1 MRISPAWLKEFV
13 SFDLAPAELA
23 HRLTMVGLA
32 VESIQGAGDQTVL
45 ELDVTSN
52 RPDCLSHYGVA
63 REVAALA
70 GQDLQPLAASAVA
83 LQEMPVTAAP
93 LRVVLEAPEACA
105 RYCAR
110 VLDGVQVG
118 PSPAPAAHRLEQ
130 MESRPINNLADLTNY
145 VLFETGHPTHAF
157 DADLL
162 EGGEI
167 RVRYA
172 REGETLV
179 TLDGVERRLDPT
191 DLVIADA
198 VRPVALAG
206 VMGGQATAISEKTCR
221 VVLESAWF
229 EPLGIRRTAKRH
241 GMHTDASHRFERG
254 ADIALAPV
262 AADRIAGLAQQW
274 AGARVVGGLIDVYPV
289 PVDSPRVSLRA
300 SLLRRLL
307 GVEVPAD
314 QVRGILNRLGF
325 TVLETSGDGAEL
337 AWTVQLPTWRPDV
350 QREVDLVEEVARVYG
365 FDHVPAQLP
374 EFRGAARPLP
384 HAALR
389 DRLRSQLRVRG
400 YAEVIA
406 LSFASRE
413 ECSRFAASV
422 EPVEILNPLSEE
434 ASILRTSTLPSML
447 HLLRNN
453 LNRGLDDIRL
463 YEIGKIYERNPF
475 HNQRASL
482 RTPEGAVRETAVL
495 TLGACGAG
503 APAFWSERARPYDF
517 FDLKGEIE
525 AILGSFDV
533 QRMYFD
539 TLVPAH
545 FHPGRAARAVV
556 NGLTV
561 ANFGQLH
568 PEIAA
573 EWKLKPEIWLA
584 EIQLDRLERMGP
596 RPVQY
601 RPPSRFPSSERDFSF
616 QFADNVRWE
625 QIRATL
631 LALHL
636 DALTELVPLEVFR
649 GGPIP
654 AGQYNLLL
662 RARFQRSDRTL
673 RDEEVQAGATAIM
686 AALQGLGG
694 QQR

>member
-13 SFDLAPAELA
+13 NFDLGPAELA
-23 HRLTMVGLA
+23 DRLTMVGLA
-32 VESIQGAGDQTVL
+32 VDSVEGSGEQTVL

-52 RPDCLSHYGVA
+52 RPDCLGHYGVA
-63 REVAALA
+63 REVAALTA
-70 GQDLQPLAASAVA
+70 AELKPLAASAVPIDEA
-83 LQEMPVTAAP
+83 QASTAP
-93 LRVVLEAPEACA
+93 LRVTVEAPEACA

-110 VLDGVQVG
+110 VLENLRIG
-118 PSPAPAAHRLEQ
+118 PSPAPAAHRLEL
-130 MESRPINNLADLTNY
+130 MDSRPINNLADLTNY
-145 VLFETGHPTHAF
+145 ILFETGHPTHAF
-157 DADLL
+157 DADTL

-179 TLDGVERRLDPT
+179 TLDGVERTLDPA

-206 VMGGQATAISEKTCR
+206 VMGGEATAITEKTRR
-221 VVLESAWF
+221 VVIESAWF

-254 ADIALAPV
+254 ADLAMAPA
-262 AADRIAGLAQQW
+262 AADRIAGLAQSW
-274 AGARVVGGLIDVYPV
+274 AGAHAVGGLIDVYPV
-289 PVDSPRVSLRA
+289 AIEPQTVSLRA
-300 SLLRRLL
+300 GRLRRVL
-307 GVEVPAD
+307 GAAVPTG
-314 QVRGILNRLGF
+314 QVSGILNRLGF
-325 TVLETSGDGAEL
+325 AVLESAGEGDDAV
-337 AWTVQLPTWRPDV
+337 WTVQLPTWRPDV
-350 QREVDLVEEVARVYG
+350 QREVDLVEEVARVFG
-365 FDHVPAQLP
+365 FDHFPAQLP
-374 EFRGAARPLP
+374 EFRGAAQPLP
-384 HAALR
+384 NAVLR

-413 ECSRFAASV
+413 ECGRFAPVA

-453 LNRGLDDIRL
+453 LNRGLEDIRL
-463 YEIGKIYERNPF
+463 YEIGKVYELNPF
-475 HNQRASL
+475 HSQRGTL
-482 RTPEGAVRETAVL
+482 RTPEGAVREVAVL

-503 APAFWSERARPYDF
+503 VPASWAERVRPFDF
-517 FDLKGEIE
+517 FDLKGEVE

-533 QRMYFD
+533 KQMYFD
-539 TLVPAH
+539 TLTPAYY
-545 FHPGRAARAVV
+545 HPGRAARVVV
-556 NGLTV
+556 NGWTV
-561 ANFGQLH
+561 GSFGQLH

-584 EIQLDRLERMGP
+584 AILLDRLERTGA

-616 QFADNVRWE
+616 QFADRVTWE
-625 QIRATL
+625 EIRT
-631 LALHL
+631 ALTGL
-636 DALTELVPLEVFR
+636 RLEALTELAPLEVFR

-662 RARFQRSDRTL
+662 RARFQRGDRTL
-673 RDEEVQAGATAIM
+673 REEEVQAGATAIM
-686 AALQGLGG
+686 AALQSLGG

>member
-13 SFDLAPAELA
+13 NFDLAPADLA

-32 VESIQGAGDQTVL
+32 VESVQGEGDQTVL

-63 REVAALA
+63 REVSALTGA
-70 GQDLQPLAASAVA
+70 ELHPLAASAVA
-83 LQEMPVTAAP
+83 FQETPAAEAPV
-93 LRVVLEAPEACA
+93 RVIIEAPEACA

-110 VLDGVQVG
+110 VLDGVQIA
-118 PSPAPAAHRLEQ
+118 PSPAQAAQRLEW

-145 VLFETGHPTHAF
+145 VLFEIGHPTHAF
-157 DADLL
+157 DADTL

-179 TLDGVERRLDPT
+179 TLDGVERRLDPS

-206 VMGGQATAISEKTCR
+206 VMGGEATAISEKTRR
-221 VVLESAWF
+221 VVIESAWF

-254 ADIALAPV
+254 ADIAIAPI

-274 AGARVVGGLIDVYPV
+274 AGAQVVGGLIDVYPAPVAAQTV
-289 PVDSPRVSLRA
+289 PLRA
-300 SLLRRLL
+300 SLLRRVL
-307 GVEVPAD
+307 GAGVPAE
-314 QVRGILNRLGF
+314 QVSGILGRLGF
-325 TVLETSGDGAEL
+325 TVIEVAGEGDGAV
-337 AWTVQLPTWRPDV
+337 WTVQLPTWRPDV

-365 FDHVPAQLP
+365 YDRFPAQLP
-374 EFRGAARPLP
+374 AFRGAAQPLP
-384 HAALR
+384 NAALR

-413 ECSRFAASV
+413 ECSRFAPLT

-463 YEIGKIYERNPF
+463 YEVGKIYERNPF
-475 HNQRASL
+475 HSQRGSL

-503 APAFWSERARPYDF
+503 TAAFWAERARAYDF
-517 FDLKGEIE
+517 FDLKGEVE

-533 QRMYFD
+533 KQVYFD
-539 TLVPAH
+539 ALAPRH
-545 FHPGRAARAVV
+545 FHPGRAARVVV

-561 ANFGQLH
+561 GTFGQLH
-568 PEIAA
+568 PEIQA

-584 EIQLDRLERMGP
+584 ELLLDRLEKMGG

-616 QFADNVRWE
+616 QFADAVKWE
-625 QIRATL
+625 EIRTTL
-631 LALHL
+631 LGLHL
-636 DALTELVPLEVFR
+636 EALSELAPLEVFR
-649 GGPIP
+649 GGPIAP
-654 AGQYNLLL
+654 GQYNLLL

-673 RDEEVQAGATAIM
+673 REDEVQAGATAIM

>member
-13 SFDLAPAELA
+13 NFELAPADLA

-32 VESIQGAGDQTVL
+32 VESVQGEGDQTVL

-63 REVAALA
+63 REVAALT
-70 GQDLQPLAASAVA
+70 GTELHPLAASAVA
-83 LQEMPVTAAP
+83 FQGTPAAEAPV
-93 LRVVLEAPEACA
+93 RVIIEAPEACA

-110 VLDGVQVG
+110 VLDGVQIA
-118 PSPAPAAHRLEQ
+118 PSPAQAAQRLEL

-145 VLFETGHPTHAF
+145 VLFEIGHPTHAF
-157 DADLL
+157 DADTL

-179 TLDGVERRLDPT
+179 TLDGVERRLDPS

-206 VMGGQATAISEKTCR
+206 VMGGEATAITEKTRR
-221 VVLESAWF
+221 VVIESAWF

-254 ADIALAPV
+254 ADIAIAPI

-274 AGARVVGGLIDVYPV
+274 AGAQVVGGLIDVYPV
-289 PVDSPRVSLRA
+289 PVAAQTVLLRA
-300 SLLRRLL
+300 SLLRRVL
-307 GVEVPAD
+307 GAAVPAE
-314 QVRGILNRLGF
+314 QVSGILGRLGF
-325 TVLETSGDGAEL
+325 AVLEVAGEGEDAV
-337 AWTVQLPTWRPDV
+337 WTVQLPTWRPDV

-365 FDHVPAQLP
+365 YDRFPAQLP
-374 EFRGAARPLP
+374 AFRGAAQPLP
-384 HAALR
+384 NAALR

-413 ECSRFAASV
+413 ECSRFAPLT

-463 YEIGKIYERNPF
+463 YEVGKVYERNPF
-475 HNQRASL
+475 HSQRGSL

-503 APAFWSERARPYDF
+503 TSAFWAEPARAYDF
-517 FDLKGEIE
+517 FDLKGEVE

-533 QRMYFD
+533 KQMYFD
-539 TLVPAH
+539 ALAPRH
-545 FHPGRAARAVV
+545 FHPGRAARVVV

-561 ANFGQLH
+561 GTLGQLH
-568 PEIAA
+568 PEIQA

-584 EIQLDRLERMGP
+584 ELLLDRLEKMGG

-616 QFADNVRWE
+616 QFADAVKWE
-625 QIRATL
+625 EIRTTL
-631 LALHL
+631 LGLHL
-636 DALTELVPLEVFR
+636 EALTELAPLEVFR

-673 RDEEVQAGATAIM
+673 REDEVQAGATAIM